1 MTQDCESQIFSW
13 IVFES
18 SLIPIMSFPQL
29 DKNMEAADDALFVHS
44 LQAMF
49 FFGYYGANG
58 EVQAGW

>member
-1 MTQDCESQIFSW
+1 
-13 IVFES
+13 
-18 SLIPIMSFPQL
+18 MSFPQL